1 MAQLAPMMQLRPRF
15 EDKCGHPLAGGNV
28 FAFEA
33 GTSNPKAT
41 YADAEGTIPN
51 THPIKLDYRGEADI
65 FLLSGRYR
73 FVVYSCT
80 GVKIYD
86 VDDVGEWLGLVN
98 ADRVMDGDKSQHQI
112 NIEQAEK
119 NLELSEEIV
128 SSVQTERDRAL
139 LAESNLQTNIGNES
153 TRATDAEA
161 NLSLKIDGETSR
173 AQAAE
178 QSLQVQITTGNAGI
192 KYFSTE
198 AQLLAFVPGTT
209 DPKQAYAFDTKKNYL
224 WVLKSGSTTEYEWRD
239 EGKSPL
245 DLANQYTDDHVK
257 PLKKLVGEAES
268 ELLEAAVD
276 QDGFAYRTTDAN
288 GNVQF
293 AGKKLGFNESSI
305 EEITNNAPF
314 LVLDKDEKV
323 VLYID
328 EESNLHVPNG
338 IFYGGGSLDENLRN
352 VANDISS
359 EKIYRKIAGQT
370 YQNAVISRQQHMS
383 QFTSI
388 MTLAESNGLR
398 NRMIAGVKIST
409 GLFVVWHQQTKSQY
423 DGDGSGSAFWSAFID
438 IDENLQVTVRD
449 KKLFIYPDTDAGI
462 IKHPHLGRTNDNRLI
477 MVYEKSVGY
486 AEATPQNPVDYIKYV
501 VYSADEGVTW
511 TSPIQLKYINSPPTT
526 QLKALGT
533 TCEVLKL
540 KSGRLIVALY
550 STLGHSGCI
559 YSDDD
564 GLNWVYS
571 DKFINESNWGFEPSI
586 CPDSDGH
593 LVMVMRPKANTNLH
607 AGFAKSK
614 DNGLSWEM
622 MHSNRV
628 VSVTNQSFLLYDEV
642 FGVHLYSHDV
652 NELNRRTNYRIS
664 ISYDDCN
671 TFPLTYAPFLDSR
684 YVGYTQLMKWS
695 DGIYLLL
702 MEYNDVWQGINSNEQ
717 LGIQIINAKEVFN
730 NVTRPKI

>member
-1 MAQLAPMMQLRPRF
+1 MHM
-15 EDKCGHPLAGGNV
+15 
-28 FAFEA
+28 
-33 GTSNPKAT
+33 
-41 YADAEGTIPN
+41 
-51 THPIKLDYRGEADI
+51 
-65 FLLSGRYR
+65 
-73 FVVYSCT
+73 
-80 GVKIYD
+80 
-86 VDDVGEWLGLVN
+86 
-98 ADRVMDGDKSQHQI
+98 
-112 NIEQAEK
+112 
-119 NLELSEEIV
+119 
-128 SSVQTERDRAL
+128 
-139 LAESNLQTNIGNES
+139 
-153 TRATDAEA
+153 
-161 NLSLKIDGETSR
+161 
-173 AQAAE
+173 
-178 QSLQVQITTGNAGI
+178 
-192 KYFSTE
+192 
-198 AQLLAFVPGTT
+198 
-209 DPKQAYAFDTKKNYL
+209 
-224 WVLKSGSTTEYEWRD
+224 
-239 EGKSPL
+239 
-245 DLANQYTDDHVK
+245 
-257 PLKKLVGEAES
+257 
-268 ELLEAAVD
+268 
-276 QDGFAYRTTDAN
+276 
-288 GNVQF
+288 
-293 AGKKLGFNESSI
+293 
-305 EEITNNAPF
+305 
-314 LVLDKDEKV
+314 
-323 VLYID
+323 D
-328 EESNLHVPNG
+328 EESNLHVPSD
-338 IFYGGGSLDENLRN
+338 IFFKGKSLKGSLKD

-370 YQNAVISRQQHMS
+370 YQNAVISRQQPVS

-462 IKHPHLGRTNDNRLI
+462 IKHPHLGWTNDNRLI

-511 TSPIQLKYINSPPTT
+511 TSPIPLKYVNNPPTT

-550 STLGHSGCI
+550 SALGHSGCI
-559 YSDDD
+559 YSDDN
-564 GLNWVYS
+564 GLSWVYS
-571 DKFINESNWGFEPSI
+571 DKFISEGNWGFEPSI

-593 LVMVMRPKANTNLH
+593 LVMAMRPKASTDLH

-628 VSVTNQSFLLYDEV
+628 VSVTNQSFLLYDEA

-671 TFPLTYAPFLDSR
+671 TFPLIYAPFLDSR

-702 MEYNDVWQGINSNEQ
+702 MEYNDVWQGVNSNEQ

>member
-1 MAQLAPMMQLRPRF
+1 MPLPNVNDFIGTNVTQGKFKQAQKQLI
-15 EDKCGHPLAGGNV
+15 EYVEQLGNNVSAAAGGKYGFNTI
-28 FAFEA
+28 ADFEA
-33 GTSNPKAT
+33 VKSSL
-41 YADAEGTIPN
+41 PN
-51 THPIKLDYRGEADI
+51 N
-65 FLLSGRYR
+65 S
-73 FVVYSCT
+73 VV
-80 GVKIYD
+80 
-86 VDDVGEWLGLVN
+86 
-98 ADRVMDGDKSQHQI
+98 
-112 NIEQAEK
+112 NIA
-119 NLELSEEIV
+119 
-128 SSVQTERDRAL
+128 
-139 LAESNLQTNIGNES
+139 
-153 TRATDAEA
+153 
-161 NLSLKIDGETSR
+161 
-173 AQAAE
+173 
-178 QSLQVQITTGNAGI
+178 
-192 KYFSTE
+192 
-198 AQLLAFVPGTT
+198 
-209 DPKQAYAFDTKKNYL
+209 
-224 WVLKSGSTTEYEWRD
+224 SGSDAGDYVWNGSILT
-239 EGKSPL
+239 KSPNDSL
-245 DLANQYTDDHVK
+245 TQSKKYTDDHVK

-293 AGKKLGFNESSI
+293 AGKKLGFNESGI

-328 EESNLHVPNG
+328 KESNLHVPNG

-462 IKHPHLGRTNDNRLI
+462 IKHPHLGWTNDNRLI

-550 STLGHSGCI
+550 SGLGHSGCI

-628 VSVTNQSFLLYDEV
+628 VSVTNQSFLLYDEA

-671 TFPLTYAPFLDSR
+671 TFPLTYAPFPDSR

-730 NVTRPKI
+730 NVTRSKI